1 MPLPLPRP
9 CVVCQRLTEPG
20 RSRCREHLAE
30 AAVLK
35 RQRRSAAPGT
45 NAQQRLRR
53 NLNLEGVGVCSL
65 CGVMDI
71 PENLNVD
78 HRLAL
83 ADGGLDVLSNVWVL
97 CIPCHKEK
105 SAKEATRRAQQR

>member
-1 MPLPLPRP
+1 
-9 CVVCQRLTEPG
+9 
-20 RSRCREHLAE
+20 
-30 AAVLK
+30 
-35 RQRRSAAPGT
+35 
-45 NAQQRLRR
+45 
-53 NLNLEGVGVCSL
+53 
-65 CGVMDI
+65 MDI